1 VSVRGIYGET
11 LRTYWRRAGF
21 LMLLGALVFVPL
33 SLFDALADKAQE
45 INTDNVSDFEFAALI
60 AGLSAQGLTSLLG
73 EVFYSGAVAV
83 TLADESGRRPSLRHV
98 ARRLS
103 YWRLIA
109 VDLLFA
115 VVVSAG
121 LDFFVIPG
129 IAFYTWFTLCGVAVE
144 LEGASVIGA
153 FTRSWT
159 LIQGQFWKVFAVI
172 IPITIV
178 STVLATLLLDA
189 LPPIFHSHFLS
200 DWLSE
205 AASSIVLSPFY
216 AVAAVLIMLQLRG
229 RVGTPPHR

>member
-1 VSVRGIYGET
+1 VSVRGIYAET
-11 LRTYWRRAGF
+11 LRTYWRWAGF
-21 LMLLGALVFVPL
+21 LMLLGAAVFIPL
-33 SLFDALADKAQE
+33 SALDALADKAQE
-45 INTDNVSDFEFAALI
+45 INTDNVSNFEFAALI

-83 TLADESGRRPSLRHV
+83 TLADEGGRRPALRDV

-103 YWRLIA
+103 YGRLIA

-121 LDFFVIPG
+121 LDVFVIPG
-129 IAFYTWFTLCGVAVE
+129 VAFYTLFTLTGVAVE
-144 LEGASVIGA
+144 LEGASVFGA

-159 LIQGQFWKVFAVI
+159 LVQGQFWKVFAVI
-172 IPITIV
+172 VPITIV
-178 STVLATLLLDA
+178 SAVLGVLLLDA

-200 DWLSE
+200 DWVSE
-205 AASSIVLSPFY
+205 AASSVLLSPFY

-229 RVGTPPHR
+229 RAGTPAHR